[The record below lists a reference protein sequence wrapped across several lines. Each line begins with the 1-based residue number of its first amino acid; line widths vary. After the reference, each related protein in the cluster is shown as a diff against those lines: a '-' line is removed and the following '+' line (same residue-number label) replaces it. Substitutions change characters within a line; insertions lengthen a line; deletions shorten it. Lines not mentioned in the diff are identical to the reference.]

1 VGTELTVVQGD
12 EDVITSH
19 NYAAAL
25 AADHHGELVVVT
37 GATHSW
43 PYADADRL
51 AQTISGLLR

>member
-1 VGTELTVVQGD
+1 VVQGD

-51 AQTISGLLR
+51 SQTISGLLR